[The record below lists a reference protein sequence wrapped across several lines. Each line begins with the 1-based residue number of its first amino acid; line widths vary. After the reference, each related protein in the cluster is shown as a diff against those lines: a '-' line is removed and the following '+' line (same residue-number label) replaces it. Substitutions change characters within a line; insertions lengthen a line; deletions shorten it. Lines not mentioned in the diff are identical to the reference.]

1 METLARFTAPAS
13 PCGYLPHERWSLEYE
28 YVAAMS
34 ALEYMQRMAAGW
46 RRFGHVMFRPRCRS
60 CQACQSIR
68 VIADRFQPNRSQ
80 RRACKANA
88 GIVELRIG
96 APSVTR
102 SKLRLYDRYHAYQSE
117 EKGWPSQ
124 PAKNAEEYA
133 NSFVNNP
140 FRTEEWCYYLGDD
153 LIGVGYV
160 DDLPDGMSAIY
171 FFYDPN
177 ERKRGLGTWNV
188 LNVIRAAQRRSIPH
202 VYLGYYVENCPSM
215 MYKARFVPNQVL
227 GPDGSWR
234 DFLCC
239 GGVIQEKTP

>member
-1 METLARFTAPAS
+1 
-13 PCGYLPHERWSLEYE
+13 
-28 YVAAMS
+28 
-34 ALEYMQRMAAGW
+34 
-46 RRFGHVMFRPRCRS
+46 
-60 CQACQSIR
+60 
-68 VIADRFQPNRSQ
+68 Q
-80 RRACKANA
+80 RRACRANA
-88 GIVELRIG
+88 GIVELHIG
-96 APSVTR
+96 EPSVTR
-102 SKLRLYDRYHAYQSE
+102 SKLRLYDRYHAFQSE
-117 EKGWPSQ
+117 ARGWPSQ

-171 FFYDPN
+171 FFYDPA

-188 LNVIRAAQRRSIPH
+188 LNVIRAAQHRSIPH
-202 VYLGYYVENCPSM
+202 VYLGYYVGNCPSM

-239 GGVIQEKTP
+239 GGGIQEKTS